1 VTELVLGTAQ
11 LGFDGGYGITNKAGP
26 LDPSTVR
33 AMLETAVAGGI
44 TAFDTAEAY
53 GDAERQLGEFMPTGA
68 AARFITKLGLRDDAS
83 PDVPG
88 SVSAALVRLGAT
100 RLHGVLLHRVDDLD
114 DRRFPDLLAQLRDE
128 RDSGRVARI
137 GVSVYDIAE
146 LERCVAG
153 FPDLDILSFPGSIAD
168 RRILDHPLVAELHAR
183 GVECHVRS
191 VFLQGLL
198 LADPGR
204 LSPPFSA
211 LVPAVRRLDE
221 DAAVAGV
228 SRLAWVLAGIRRPW
242 VDAAAVG
249 ATSVAE
255 LEAILTAWAG
265 APHAASLEVDVPED
279 VLDPRSWT
287 RRHDLP
293 GRPAAV
299 DDEARPGHE

>member
-1 VTELVLGTAQ
+1 MTDLVLGTAQ
-11 LGFDGGYGITNKAGP
+11 LGFDGRYGITNTAGR
-26 LDPSTVR
+26 LDPSTIR

-44 TAFDTAEAY
+44 TTFDTAEAY
-53 GDAERQLGEFMPTGA
+53 GDAEQRLGELMPTGA
-68 AARFITKLGLRDDAS
+68 EVRFISKFGLRDGES

-88 SVSAALVRLGAT
+88 SISAALGRLGAP
-100 RLHGVLLHRVDDLD
+100 RLHGVLLHRVEDLD
-114 DRRFPDLLAQLRDE
+114 DPRFPEMLAQLRDE
-128 RDSGRVARI
+128 RTSGRVARV

-198 LADPGR
+198 LADPDR
-204 LSPPFSA
+204 LPPRFSA

-221 DAAVAGV
+221 AAAAAGA
-228 SRLAWVLAGIRRPW
+228 SRLAWILAGIRRPW

-249 ATSVAE
+249 ATSVSE
-255 LEAILTAWAG
+255 LEAILTAWTG
-265 APHAASLEVDVPED
+265 GPDTASLDVEVPVD